1 MSEKSRR
8 IEEFELEKL
17 LFGPRRKRT
26 RLEPQTH
33 DAIRHATALAQA
45 ISRATA
51 GSKNAKAAQG
61 EAASKLAQVRA
72 LQKALLPA
80 LGKKGRGQYKATLTA
95 PGKATSGNF
104 QKSASGKHGAG
115 KSAKGSESTSR
126 PKMNSGGVTFH
137 FKHTFVSRTME
148 GSRDP
153 NARQAGTASAH
164 QRYLE
169 RNGAPERQ
177 EGSVQGPAEGPNGIT
192 AGASGIGQNGIT
204 PAEAWPERGTESGVA
219 GKPLEVGNIGSNF
232 QERYDFWERVER
244 NERQGIERG
253 GRVQCRLIIE
263 LPHEL
268 TGDQRLAI
276 LQDFARRFEERG
288 LPHYGVIHKPD
299 ENNDSRNYHAH
310 FAYYDR
316 PSRKLDNGTWDFEDP
331 NTRQNKARDARGAL
345 WIRDLRHFYS
355 EVANRHLELAGVEK
369 RYDPRSYKDGG
380 VDKPPDQHLGSKL
393 AAMERQGY
401 ASREGV
407 HNGKVDADRHLV
419 QVLERSQQ
427 SRYRVRQHLAP
438 VRATLDLAAGE
449 TNEKVIEEAT
459 ELRQLVG
466 NYLINERFLIGH
478 ARRKALLQACK
489 RLELARPY
497 QTVKWAER
505 ELEKI
510 DAAIPTRGF
519 DTKQKSRRAGVHR
532 RKAEAEAVLA
542 DIDQR
547 YGPEWAKL
555 EALDKKAEALRK
567 ETALLLSKLDTYKKA
582 LDFRLSGTEIQRDLA
597 ARISRQPQPDPAHR
611 QTPTPPTKTA
621 PFEPRQSQTRV
632 QIRATL
638 PGLTAA
644 LAREAAFQ
652 PTENAPSSQKQA
664 TATDFA
670 APGPQ
675 NSSLETELSPKKP
688 ADIGNTPEQL
698 SENGNHTLPS
708 VAKKKSP
715 FNLLQRPKI
724 TLR

>member
-1 MSEKSRR
+1 MSEISRK
-8 IEEFELEKL
+8 IEELELEKVI
-17 LFGPRRKRT
+17 FGSRRKRVRSET
-26 RLEPQTH
+26 QTH
-33 DAIRHATALAQA
+33 NAIRHATALAQA
-45 ISRATA
+45 ISKATA
-51 GSKNAKAAQG
+51 GSRTAKAAQSDAG
-61 EAASKLAQVRA
+61 SKLAQLQA
-72 LQKALLPA
+72 LQKVLLPT
-80 LGKKGRGQYKATLTA
+80 LGKKGRGQYKADLKA
-95 PGKATSGNF
+95 PGKATSGNVQRSVQAKQNA
-104 QKSASGKHGAG
+104 QKTGR
-115 KSAKGSESTSR
+115 GSEPTAR
-126 PKMNSGGVTFH
+126 LRMNSGGVTFH
-137 FKHTFVSRTME
+137 LKHTFVSRMTT

-153 NARQAGTASAH
+153 NARRSGTASAH

-169 RNGAPERQ
+169 RTNAAERTDGAANGP
-177 EGSVQGPAEGPNGIT
+177 ST
-192 AGASGIGQNGIT
+192 T
-204 PAEAWPERGTESGVA
+204 PVA
-219 GKPLEVGNIGSNF
+219 GLGGDAGPGNEVSLAGGPLEVGNIGETR
-232 QERYDFWERVER
+232 QERSEFWERVEH
-244 NERQGIERG
+244 NERQGVERG
-253 GRVQCRLIIE
+253 GRVQCRLVIE

-268 TGDQRLAI
+268 TGEQRLSI
-276 LQDFARRFEERG
+276 LQAFARRFEERG
-288 LPHYGVIHKPD
+288 LPHYGVIHAPD
-299 ENNDSRNYHAH
+299 ENNDDRNYHAH
-310 FAYYDR
+310 LAYYDR
-316 PSRKLDNGTWDFEDP
+316 PSRKSGNGTWDFEDP
-331 NTRQNKARDARGAL
+331 ATRQNKDRDARGAM
-345 WIRDLRHFYS
+345 WIRDLRQFYS
-355 EVANRHLELAGVEK
+355 EVANQHLEAAGVEK
-369 RYDPRSYKDGG
+369 RYDPRSYKDGE

-407 HNGKVDADRHLV
+407 HNGKVDADRHLL

-438 VRATLDLAAGE
+438 VRATLDLATGE

-478 ARRKALLQACK
+478 ARRKALLQAHK

-519 DTKQKSRRAGVHR
+519 DTKQKSRRTGVHR

-567 ETALLLSKLDTYKKA
+567 ETALLLSRLDTYKKA

-638 PGLTAA
+638 LGLTAA

-652 PTENAPSSQKQA
+652 STENVPSSQKQA

-670 APGPQ
+670 APDPQ
-675 NSSLETELSPKKP
+675 NSSPETELSPKKP
-688 ADIGNTPEQL
+688 ADIENTPERL

-708 VAKKKSP
+708 AAKKKSP
-715 FNLLQRPKI
+715 FSLPRRPQI
-724 TLR
+724 TLK